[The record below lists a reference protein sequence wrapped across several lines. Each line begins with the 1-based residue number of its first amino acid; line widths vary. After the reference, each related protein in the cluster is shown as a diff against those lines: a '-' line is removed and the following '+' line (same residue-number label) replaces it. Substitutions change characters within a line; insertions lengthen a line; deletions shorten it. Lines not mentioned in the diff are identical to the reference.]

1 MKKTMEKQNKKV
13 EIRKLFKPEKLN
25 GGERSK
31 VVLYGMEG
39 GTNNGNC
46 NCVAGC

>member
-1 MKKTMEKQNKKV
+1 MEKQNNKV
-13 EIRKLFKPEKLN
+13 EARKLFKPEKSKSS
-25 GGERSK
+25 ERDK

-39 GTNNGNC
+39 GTNYGNC

>member
-1 MKKTMEKQNKKV
+1 MKKLVKKSV
-13 EIRKLFKPEKLN
+13 KKKD
-25 GGERSK
+25 K
-31 VVLYGMEG
+31 VCLYGMEG